1 MTPTYIS
8 ANTAVA
14 RTRNARKS
22 NFYQAE
28 HILFPKMIADV
39 MNNISE
45 ASAEGH
51 GECYW
56 HPYSWYFNEHNEEVC
71 RAAISLVEDKIQAL
85 GFYLVNKGDD
95 RYQIVWLSEG
105 EE

>member
-1 MTPTYIS
+1 MGPTYIS

-28 HILFPKMIADV
+28 HILFPKMMGDIMGNIA
-39 MNNISE
+39 E

-56 HPYSWYFNEHNEEVC
+56 HPYSWYFKEYNEEAC
-71 RAAISLVEDKIQAL
+71 RAAVSLVEDKIQAL
-85 GFYLVNKGDD
+85 GFYLINKGDN

>member
-1 MTPTYIS
+1 MGPTYIS

-14 RTRNARKS
+14 RIRNARKS

-28 HILFPKMIADV
+28 HILFPKLMADV

-45 ASAEGH
+45 ASAEGR

-56 HPYSWYFNEHNEEVC
+56 HPYSWYLDEHNEEVC
-71 RAAISLVEDKIQAL
+71 RTAIALVEDKIQAL
-85 GFYLVNKGDD
+85 GFYLNNKDAN

>member
-45 ASAEGH
+45 ASAEGR

-56 HPYSWYFNEHNEEVC
+56 HPCSWYFNEHSKEVC

-85 GFYLVNKGDD
+85 GFYLINKGDN

>member
-1 MTPTYIS
+1 MTSTYIS
-8 ANTAVA
+8 ANVAVA

-22 NFYQAE
+22 NYYQAE
-28 HILFPKMIADV
+28 HILFPRLMADV
-39 MNNISE
+39 MSNISE
-45 ASAEGH
+45 ASAEGR

-56 HPYSWYFNEHNEEVC
+56 HPYSWYSDEYNEEVC
-71 RAAISLVEDKIQAL
+71 RAAVSLVEDKIQAL
-85 GFYLVNKGDD
+85 GFYLINKGDN

>member
-1 MTPTYIS
+1 MISTYIS
-8 ANTAVA
+8 ANVAVA

-28 HILFPKMIADV
+28 HILFPRMMADV
-39 MNNISE
+39 MSNISE

-56 HPYSWYFNEHNEEVC
+56 HPYSWYLDEHNEEVY
-71 RAAISLVEDKIQAL
+71 RTAISLVEDKIQAL
-85 GFYLVNKGDD
+85 GFYLINKGDD